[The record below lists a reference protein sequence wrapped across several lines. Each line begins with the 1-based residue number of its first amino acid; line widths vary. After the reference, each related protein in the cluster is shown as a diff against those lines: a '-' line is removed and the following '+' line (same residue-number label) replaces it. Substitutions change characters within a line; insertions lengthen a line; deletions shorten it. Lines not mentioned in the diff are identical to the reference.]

1 MKINERVGEIQEV
14 FFEDEDEDEDGS
26 PHDDIVRVRVIVN
39 LERCLIPAIRLKKEN
54 CWVHI
59 KDEKLQAFCK
69 FRGLITHDED
79 DCNMIYKLADTPPQ
93 FSEWAIM
100 PVPTMENHLIHY
112 PFGD

>member
-1 MKINERVGEIQEV
+1 M
-14 FFEDEDEDEDGS
+14 
-26 PHDDIVRVRVIVN
+26 
-39 LERCLIPAIRLKKEN
+39 
-54 CWVHI
+54 HI

-100 PVPTMENHLIHY
+100 PIPTMENHLIHY